1 MLITLYRRLRNLDT
15 VADLRH
21 QLASLSARIDLGQ
34 RNHEHTTYRN
44 HQLEGRNRE
53 LIRANLTQA
62 QMIESLQAQLTV
74 CRAMLAVSMRDR
86 DAAED
91 RALRL
96 EWALD
101 RTFTRMWQ
109 MRRQRC
115 RETAQVRL
123 WMTRAGACRVNEN

>member
-1 MLITLYRRLRNLDT
+1 MLTTLWHRLRNLDT

-21 QLASLSARIDLGQ
+21 QLASLSARIDIMR
-34 RNHEHTTYRN
+34 RNQEYTTYRN
-44 HQLEGRNRE
+44 HLLEGRNRE
-53 LIRANLTQA
+53 LMRVNLAQA
-62 QMIESLQAQLTV
+62 EMIESMAAQLTV
-74 CRAMLAVSMRDR
+74 CRAMLAATMRDR
-86 DAAED
+86 DAAE
-91 RALRL
+91 RRVQRL

-123 WMTRAGACRVNEN
+123 WMTRAGACEVGRN